1 MYGIDTELAAREKR
15 KEKRE
20 NLYALLKKRRK
31 KKRIENVVEE
41 IKTEPKTKKLKK
53 DESAEKL
60 EKEKSK
66 SHEEEGETEVKKS
79 SSSKKKTKNV
89 DTPVPKPKSYE
100 SLGKGPPP
108 LPSTGRK
115 YVGCHVSGAGGVYN
129 CFENGKLSNASSI
142 ALFLRNQRSWN
153 AKPLD
158 EETIKKWNE
167 MIGDF
172 PPHLILPHGSYLMNL
187 GCPKEETLQKS
198 RKLFVEELQRC
209 EKLGIPHFNFHP
221 GSTLGVISREEC
233 CKLIAESINL
243 GHKETSS
250 VICVIENMSCQGFT
264 VAGDFH
270 EIRLIIEGY
279 DLSSE
284 KGFHNMV
291 TDFEKIIGWQFLR
304 GLHLNDSKGKAG
316 DHKDRHEVIGKGYIG
331 KEGFER
337 VMNYPKFNDM
347 PLILETPFVSEDQY
361 AKEIKL
367 LQSLIE

>member
-1 MYGIDTELAAREKR
+1 
-15 KEKRE
+15 
-20 NLYALLKKRRK
+20 
-31 KKRIENVVEE
+31 
-41 IKTEPKTKKLKK
+41 
-53 DESAEKL
+53 
-60 EKEKSK
+60 
-66 SHEEEGETEVKKS
+66 
-79 SSSKKKTKNV
+79 
-89 DTPVPKPKSYE
+89 
-100 SLGKGPPP
+100 
-108 LPSTGRK
+108 
-115 YVGCHVSGAGGVYN
+115 
-129 CFENGKLSNASSI
+129 
-142 ALFLRNQRSWN
+142 
-153 AKPLD
+153 
-158 EETIKKWNE
+158 

-264 VAGDFH
+264 VGGDFH
-270 EIRLIIEGY
+270 EIRLIIEGVQDKSRVGVCLDTCHAHAAGY

-331 KEGFER
+331 KKGFER

>member
-1 MYGIDTELAAREKR
+1 MAWCG
-15 KEKRE
+15 
-20 NLYALLKKRRK
+20 K

-41 IKTEPKTKKLKK
+41 TKTEPPTKKLKRN
-53 DESAEKL
+53 EPAEKL
-60 EKEKSK
+60 EKEKPK
-66 SHEEEGETEVKKS
+66 VYEEEGETEVKKS

-89 DTPVPKPKSYE
+89 DTAVPKPKSYE

-108 LPSTGRK
+108 FPSTGKK
-115 YVGCHVSGAGGVYN
+115 YVGCHVEYIIF

-158 EETIKKWNE
+158 EETVTKWNE

-264 VAGDFH
+264 VGGDFH
-270 EIRLIIEGY
+270 EIRLIIEGVQDKSRVGVCLDTCHAHAAGY